1 MSSIPIKD
9 ANSVTR
15 KVDTFVRTE
24 GADQVETQAVAVVS
38 PGAGT
43 PIDFATQTTLEAL
56 LAATNALKDATE
68 ALNAKAVALNTD
80 SVVVNNMV
88 ERGLTDAQLRSNPL
102 TVEDG
107 AVSAHMFA
115 LNQKGTETVDRLTT
129 LADLQNSI
137 LALNETMTY
146 LLGAMLEKMP
156 RLDSADRLV
165 TRMVVNGEND
175 ISSPYAGIAVNS
187 VGNPSTGAQF
197 MRTFEPWNFSDAGAA
212 RIYQQIQ
219 VTA

>member
-1 MSSIPIKD
+1 M
-9 ANSVTR
+9 A
-15 KVDTFVRTE
+15 DTNLNTGTGPV
-24 GADQVETQAVAVVS
+24 QAR
-38 PGAGT
+38 
-43 PIDFATQTTLEAL
+43 TLERSANVKTQVVAFDVGG
-56 LAATNALKDATE
+56 AAGPEKLVDSNNPVPVGDA
-68 ALNAKAVALNTD
+68 
-80 SVVVNNMV
+80 
-88 ERGLTDAQLRSNPL
+88 
-102 TVEDG
+102 
-107 AVSAHMFA
+107 
-115 LNQKGTETVDRLTT
+115 T

-165 TRMVVNGEND
+165 ARMVVNGEND

-219 VTA
+219 VNA